1 MIPAFEQFL
10 RGAQGRAPFA
20 SLGLAV
26 SGGGDSMAL
35 LHLAHDW
42 HKDWHKGRRAQSPG
56 GSITLA
62 AVTVDHGLRPEAA
75 EEAAMVAR
83 TCATLGIPHET
94 LRWDWDGRGNLHD
107 AARRARYRLMG
118 DWARRHGIEAV
129 ALGHTLDDQAETF
142 LMRLAR
148 GSGVDGLATMR
159 RDWHDGVRW
168 LRPLLE
174 VPRPDL
180 RAYLR
185 ARGLDWAED
194 PSNDDPR
201 YDRVKARRALQLLAP
216 LGLDAPR
223 LAETAAHMSRA
234 REGLARHAHDAA
246 QRLCHVRAGSVAFD
260 LAGLGA
266 EPPETQHRLF
276 AHALIWISG
285 AEYRPRLDALQEA
298 LEAATHGA
306 RRSLHG
312 CLIEGGPDQIRIYR
326 EYNAVR
332 HEVAEPGQVWDG
344 HWTLTGPD
352 PQARIRALGEAV
364 ADCPDWRATG
374 LPRRAL
380 MASPAAWRNGALLS
394 APLAGLDN
402 GWTLRPTRPDTSF
415 FASILSH

>member
-42 HKDWHKGRRAQSPG
+42 HKERRAQSPG
-56 GSITLA
+56 GRITLA

-83 TCATLGIPHET
+83 TCATLGIPHES

-129 ALGHTLDDQAETF
+129 
-142 LMRLAR
+142 
-148 GSGVDGLATMR
+148 
-159 RDWHDGVRW
+159 VRW

-260 LAGLGA
+260 LAGVCE

-326 EYNAVR
+326 EYNVVR
-332 HEVAEPGQVWDG
+332 HEVTAPGQVWDG

-380 MASPAAWRNGALLS
+380 MASPAAWRDGALLS